1 MVTLYQAIK
10 NIFNDV
16 WLYNREQLITR
27 KELISK
33 LKDEYQFSSDI
44 LSNDNYQK
52 YSLATMDNIR
62 NMFEKLG
69 YIDKT
74 YYKDF
79 CNNYKIKYGIFSIN
93 NPIPDKL
100 SYNQLRKL
108 YCALNDEIKQI
119 TKKTGNYPNITTIY
133 KIKRKLRSTFEN
145 DENDIFDS
153 ERFQKLKR
161 NIEAISKTK

>member
-33 LKDEYQFSSDI
+33 LKDGYQFSSDI
-44 LSNDNYQK
+44 LSNDSYQK

-62 NMFEKLG
+62 NMLEKLG
-69 YIDKT
+69 YIDKV
-74 YYKDF
+74 YYKDY
-79 CNNYKIKYGIFSIN
+79 CNNYKIRYGIFSIN
-93 NPIPDKL
+93 NPISDKL

-119 TKKTGNYPNITTIY
+119 TKKTGNYPNITTID

-145 DENDIFDS
+145 DENDIFNS

>member
-33 LKDEYQFSSDI
+33 LKDEYQFDSDI

-69 YIDKT
+69 YIDKV
-74 YYKDF
+74 YYKDS
-79 CNNYKIKYGIFSIN
+79 CNNKICYGIYYIK

-119 TKKTGNYPNITTIY
+119 TKKTGNYPNITSID
-133 KIKRKLRSTFEN
+133 KIKHKLRSTFEN
-145 DENDIFDS
+145 DEDDIFNS
-153 ERFQKLKR
+153 EKFQKLKR
-161 NIEAISKTK
+161 NIEAISKIK